1 MSDIQQI
8 FREQL
13 RRRMLELRKKH
24 PVKNKTDPV
33 EISTVVDTISSRL
46 LEIEDSGSESDTSED
61 ELSSSTE
68 FSSAQSEDELDT
80 KQSTLRRAS
89 TSKDLLPPVR
99 PERGSFRKTKESSA
113 TENGSINLIVPTTS
127 VENLSEIEIIETPE
141 DRKAGSEKDTSN
153 DSSVLLGVPGTST
166 ENLAAEEGNPN
177 ATLTNRLYGTKQ
189 RGRLWRRMYMLVEMA
204 ACDIFNVKS
213 EEALKHKVEELEVK
227 VKNNIQER
235 KSKVQQVNM

>member
-89 TSKDLLPPVR
+89 TSKDLQPPIR
-99 PERGSFRKTKESSA
+99 PERGSFRKTKEPSI
-113 TENGSINLIVPTTS
+113 TENDQSSVNLVVPTIS
-127 VENLSEIEIIETPE
+127 VENLSEIEIDDEKT
-141 DRKAGSEKDTSN
+141 GSEKDASI

-235 KSKVQQVNM
+235 KSKVRQVNM